1 MINQMNDCNT
11 GDWRMI
17 GSKDGAA
24 GLPQKFSDRADFC
37 SRMTDTRAS
46 QGSMSLYVDGW
57 NAGNQQ
63 FWFQLGCADGLQ
75 GLPVSQFQQQIR
87 SELVVKNQTP
97 VQSNFYEDGWRQGNR
112 DFWIQVGSND
122 GRAGKVADENAARA
136 AVNALVGFNAEG
148 YQQGWQSGNYSY
160 WEQLGYLDAHAGIP
174 DSNLQ
179 QLTTSAKSRN
189 LVVRPD
195 AYQAGWNRE
204 IPEYWRNLG
213 WNDAASGREF
223 NGRKDEA
230 QRRGLKIYEAQYR
243 QRWEARLIQYWTEI
257 GTADGYGKPYLI
269 EQRIAEAR
277 SLGYFV
283 IAQTRDIYGA
293 AWSQKNA

>member
-1 MINQMNDCNT
+1 M
-11 GDWRMI
+11 
-17 GSKDGAA
+17 
-24 GLPQKFSDRADFC
+24 
-37 SRMTDTRAS
+37 
-46 QGSMSLYVDGW
+46 
-57 NAGNQQ
+57 
-63 FWFQLGCADGLQ
+63 
-75 GLPVSQFQQQIR
+75 
-87 SELVVKNQTP
+87 
-97 VQSNFYEDGWRQGNR
+97 
-112 DFWIQVGSND
+112 
-122 GRAGKVADENAARA
+122 
-136 AVNALVGFNAEG
+136 
-148 YQQGWQSGNYSY
+148 
-160 WEQLGYLDAHAGIP
+160 DAHAGIP

-195 AYQAGWNRE
+195 AYQAEWNRE